1 MREPELYFCKFRFLF
16 SSFVTV
22 SVLKIFLFPS
32 SLSAVLRKSYDFSI
46 SVLTNKT
53 DNNKLAENYFLT
65 RGLRNMLDFLKQEG
79 IDDHLIARIEQYRK
93 SNPVAESDTIRIPS
107 PKFKYYGKEIWQLAI
122 TAILSGE
129 NILLV
134 GPKATGK
141 NVFAENLSAVFGRP
155 EWDISFYLNTDASSL
170 IGTDTFKNGEVSFR
184 KGPIYACAEA
194 GGFGILDEI
203 NMAKN
208 ESLAVL
214 HATLDFRRIIDVPG
228 YSRIQLAPSTRFI
241 ATMNYGYA
249 GTRELN
255 EALASRF
262 MVINMPIISGDNLE
276 KLLLQQYPSLKKEYS
291 SQLTALFEEIRR
303 KCESSEIST
312 KALDLRGLLA
322 SINLVYNG
330 LSMRDALNIAIINKS
345 FDEFERTLVEDLVS
359 TRIDGR
365 LTKKDFFDTEVS

>member
-1 MREPELYFCKFRFLF
+1 M
-16 SSFVTV
+16 
-22 SVLKIFLFPS
+22 I
-32 SLSAVLRKSYDFSI
+32 
-46 SVLTNKT
+46 
-53 DNNKLAENYFLT
+53 
-65 RGLRNMLDFLKQEG
+65 MLDFLRQEG
-79 IDDHLIARIEQYRK
+79 IDDALIARIEQFRNEY
-93 SNPVAESDTIRIPS
+93 PIAEGDAIRIPS
-107 PKFKYYGKEIWQLAI
+107 PRFKYYGTDIWKLAI

-141 NVFAENLSAVFGRP
+141 NVLAENLSAVFGRP
-155 EWDISFYLNTDASSL
+155 EWDVSFYLNTDASSL

-194 GGFGILDEI
+194 GGFGVLDEI

-228 YSRIQLAPSTRFI
+228 YSRIRLAAPTRFI

-262 MVINMPIISGDNLE
+262 MVINMPVISGADLE
-276 KLLLQQYPSLKKEYS
+276 KLLLEQYPTLKAEYA
-291 SQLTALFEEIRR
+291 SQLTTLFGEIRK

-322 SINLVYNG
+322 AVTLVWNG
-330 LSMRDALNIAIINKS
+330 LTMREALDIAIINKS
-345 FDEFERTLVEDLVS
+345 FDEFERTLVDDIVS
-359 TRIDGR
+359 SRIDGKLR
-365 LTKKDFFDTEVS
+365 KEDIFLADNV

>member
-1 MREPELYFCKFRFLF
+1 MLVFL
-16 SSFVTV
+16 
-22 SVLKIFLFPS
+22 
-32 SLSAVLRKSYDFSI
+32 R
-46 SVLTNKT
+46 
-53 DNNKLAENYFLT
+53 
-65 RGLRNMLDFLKQEG
+65 QEG
-79 IDDHLIARIEQYRK
+79 VDEALIARIEQFRRDY
-93 SNPVAESDTIRIPS
+93 PAAESDTIRIPS
-107 PKFKYYGKEIWQLAI
+107 PKFKYYGVDVWRLAI

-129 NILLV
+129 NLLLV

-141 NVFAENLSAVFGRP
+141 NVLAENLSAVFGRP
-155 EWDISFYLNTDASSL
+155 EWDVSFYLNTDASSL

-184 KGPIYACAEA
+184 KGPIYACAED
-194 GGFGILDEI
+194 GGFGVLDEI

-228 YSRIQLAPSTRFI
+228 YSRISLAPATRFI

-262 MVINMPIISGDNLE
+262 MVINMPVISGPDLE
-276 KLLLQQYPSLKKEYS
+276 KLLGQQYPTLKEEYAA
-291 SQLTALFEEIRR
+291 QLTTLFEEIRR

-322 SINLVYNG
+322 TVNLVENG
-330 LSMRDALNIAIINKS
+330 LSIHEALSVAIINKS
-345 FDEFERTLVEDLVS
+345 FDEFERTLVEDIVS
-359 TRIDGR
+359 ARIDGKLR
-365 LTKKDFFDTEVS
+365 KEDIFRA

>member
-1 MREPELYFCKFRFLF
+1 
-16 SSFVTV
+16 
-22 SVLKIFLFPS
+22 
-32 SLSAVLRKSYDFSI
+32 
-46 SVLTNKT
+46 
-53 DNNKLAENYFLT
+53 
-65 RGLRNMLDFLKQEG
+65 MLDFLRQEG
-79 IDDHLIARIEQYRK
+79 IDESLITRIEQYRK
-93 SNPVAESDTIRIPS
+93 DYPVAEGDRIRITS
-107 PKFKYYGKEIWQLAI
+107 PKFKYFGSDIWKLAI

-155 EWDISFYLNTDASSL
+155 EWDVSFYLNTDASSL

-194 GGFGILDEI
+194 GGFGVLDEI

-228 YSRIQLAPSTRFI
+228 YSRIRLDPATRFI

-262 MVINMPIISGDNLE
+262 MVINMPIISGEDLE
-276 KLLLQQYPSLKKEYS
+276 KLLREQYPTLKAEYAA
-291 SQLTALFEEIRR
+291 QLTALFGEIRK

-322 SINLVYNG
+322 AVTLVYNG
-330 LSMRDALNIAIINKS
+330 LTMRDALNIAVINKS
-345 FDEFERTLVEDLVS
+345 FDEFERTLVEDIVAA
-359 TRIDGR
+359 RIDGKLSR
-365 LTKKDFFDTEVS
+365 EEIFVPEKA

>member
-1 MREPELYFCKFRFLF
+1 
-16 SSFVTV
+16 
-22 SVLKIFLFPS
+22 
-32 SLSAVLRKSYDFSI
+32 
-46 SVLTNKT
+46 
-53 DNNKLAENYFLT
+53 
-65 RGLRNMLDFLKQEG
+65 MLDFLRQEG
-79 IDDHLIARIEQYRK
+79 IDESLITRIEQYRK
-93 SNPVAESDTIRIPS
+93 DYPVAEGDRIRIPS
-107 PKFKYYGKEIWQLAI
+107 PKFKYFGSDIWKLAI

-155 EWDISFYLNTDASSL
+155 EWDVSFYLNTDASSL

-194 GGFGILDEI
+194 GGFGVLDEI

-228 YSRIQLAPSTRFI
+228 YSRIRLDPATRFI
-241 ATMNYGYA
+241 ATMNHGYA

-262 MVINMPIISGDNLE
+262 MVINMPIISGEDLE
-276 KLLLQQYPSLKKEYS
+276 KLLREQYPTLKAEYAA
-291 SQLTALFEEIRR
+291 QLTALFGEIRK

-322 SINLVYNG
+322 AVTLVYNG
-330 LSMRDALNIAIINKS
+330 LTMRDALNIAVINKS
-345 FDEFERTLVEDLVS
+345 FDEFERTLVEDIVAA
-359 TRIDGR
+359 RIDGKLSR
-365 LTKKDFFDTEVS
+365 EEIFVPEKA

>member
-1 MREPELYFCKFRFLF
+1 
-16 SSFVTV
+16 
-22 SVLKIFLFPS
+22 
-32 SLSAVLRKSYDFSI
+32 
-46 SVLTNKT
+46 
-53 DNNKLAENYFLT
+53 
-65 RGLRNMLDFLKQEG
+65 MLDFLRQEG
-79 IDDHLIARIEQYRK
+79 IDEHLIARIEQYRK
-93 SNPVAESDTIRIPS
+93 DFPVADGDTNRIPS
-107 PKFKYYGKEIWQLAI
+107 PKFRYYGKEIWKLAI

-194 GGFGILDEI
+194 GGFGVLDEI

-214 HATLDFRRIIDVPG
+214 HATLDFRRIIDVPS
-228 YSRIQLAPSTRFI
+228 YSRITLAPSTRFI

-262 MVINMPIISGDNLE
+262 MVINMPVISGADLE
-276 KLLLQQYPSLKKEYS
+276 KLLLRQYPALKPEFA
-291 SQLTALFEEIRR
+291 SQLTALFGEIRK

-322 SINLVYNG
+322 AVNLVYNG
-330 LSMRDALNIAIINKS
+330 LSLHDALNIAIISKS
-345 FDEFERTLVEDLVS
+345 FDEFERTLVEDIVS

-365 LTKKDFFDTEVS
+365 LMKEQLFAAENT

>member
-1 MREPELYFCKFRFLF
+1 
-16 SSFVTV
+16 
-22 SVLKIFLFPS
+22 
-32 SLSAVLRKSYDFSI
+32 
-46 SVLTNKT
+46 
-53 DNNKLAENYFLT
+53 
-65 RGLRNMLDFLKQEG
+65 MLDFLRQEG
-79 IDDHLIARIEQYRK
+79 IEETLIARIEQYRRDY
-93 SNPVAESDTIRIPS
+93 PAAEGDSDRIPS
-107 PKFKYYGKEIWQLAI
+107 PRFRYYGSDIWRLAI
-122 TAILSGE
+122 TALLSGE
-129 NILLV
+129 NLLLV

-155 EWDISFYLNTDASSL
+155 AWDVSFYLNTDASSL

-184 KGPIYACAEA
+184 KGPICACADA

-228 YSRIQLAPSTRFI
+228 YSRIRLAPSTRFI

-262 MVINMPIISGDNLE
+262 MVINMPIISGQDLE
-276 KLLLQQYPSLKKEYS
+276 KLLLQQYPSLKGEYAA
-291 SQLTALFEEIRR
+291 QLTALFEEIRR

-322 SINLVYNG
+322 AVNLVYNG
-330 LSMRDALNIAIINKS
+330 LSMSEALNVGIVNKS
-345 FDEFERTLVEDLVS
+345 FDEFERTLVEDIVS
-359 TRIDGR
+359 ARIDGKLR
-365 LTKKDFFDTEVS
+365 REEIFSAEKA

>member
-1 MREPELYFCKFRFLF
+1 
-16 SSFVTV
+16 
-22 SVLKIFLFPS
+22 
-32 SLSAVLRKSYDFSI
+32 
-46 SVLTNKT
+46 
-53 DNNKLAENYFLT
+53 
-65 RGLRNMLDFLKQEG
+65 MLDFLRQEG
-79 IDDHLIARIEQYRK
+79 IDESLIARIEQYRK
-93 SNPVAESDTIRIPS
+93 DYPVAECDRIRIPS
-107 PKFKYYGKEIWQLAI
+107 PKFKYFGSDIWKLAI

-155 EWDISFYLNTDASSL
+155 EWDVSFYLNTDASSL

-194 GGFGILDEI
+194 GGFGVLDEI

-228 YSRIQLAPSTRFI
+228 YSRIRLDPATRFI

-262 MVINMPIISGDNLE
+262 MVINMPIISGEDLE
-276 KLLLQQYPSLKKEYS
+276 KLLQEQYPTLKAEYAA
-291 SQLTALFEEIRR
+291 QLTALFGEIRK

-322 SINLVYNG
+322 AVTLVYNG
-330 LSMRDALNIAIINKS
+330 LSMRDALNIAVINKS
-345 FDEFERTLVEDLVS
+345 FDEFERTLVEDIVS
-359 TRIDGR
+359 ARIDGKLSR
-365 LTKKDFFDTEVS
+365 EEIFVPEKA